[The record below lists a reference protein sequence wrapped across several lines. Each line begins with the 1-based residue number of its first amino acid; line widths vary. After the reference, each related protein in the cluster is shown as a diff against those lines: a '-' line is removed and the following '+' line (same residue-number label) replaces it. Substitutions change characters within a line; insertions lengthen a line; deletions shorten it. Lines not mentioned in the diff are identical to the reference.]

1 MVDYNLDSYS
11 FPRTRHSGDMIELQ
25 YFVKVNGYGK
35 EIQSI
40 WSTSTD
46 KAIRNLINRIMKYLS
61 IETPWD
67 YDVRMYHL
75 YNSFVKNAIHDKND
89 KDKEYWQK
97 RMKELEPSVEL
108 ANDYI
113 DCELAKIME

>member
-11 FPRTRHSGDMIELQ
+11 FPRTRRSGDMIEVQ

-40 WSTSTD
+40 WSTSTETGM
-46 KAIRNLINRIMKYLS
+46 RNLINRIMRYLS

-67 YDVRMYHL
+67 EDVRLYHL
-75 YNSFVKNAIHDKND
+75 YDSFVKNAISRRND
-89 KDKEYWQK
+89 KDREYWQK
-97 RMKELEPSVEL
+97 RMKELEPSVKLADDFIDNEL
-108 ANDYI
+108 S
-113 DCELAKIME
+113 KITE